1 MQRQSHSILEELMLP
16 SIEQALFCKRKLHK
30 CLIHRQY
37 VTSLCHNFS
46 SNIWWTSNKT
56 QRFADLVSFVLS
68 AWGNI
73 TWNKPDI
80 CSARLQVEMCQLL
93 DLLRIRGPTE
103 QHNLWLQSNTLWSH
117 AWVMDSNS
125 HCSTAQVWG
134 WINVRNVAIAT
145 GETRAGDHHVC

>member
-68 AWGNI
+68 ACISHGISLTFAVPDCRWKCASYWIYSESGVPLSSI
-73 TWNKPDI
+73 TFDCKATH
-80 CSARLQVEMCQLL
+80 C
-93 DLLRIRGPTE
+93 GPMHE
-103 QHNLWLQSNTLWSH
+103 LWIQT
-117 AWVMDSNS
+117 
-125 HCSTAQVWG
+125 
-134 WINVRNVAIAT
+134 AIAVLHRC
-145 GETRAGDHHVC
+145 GAE